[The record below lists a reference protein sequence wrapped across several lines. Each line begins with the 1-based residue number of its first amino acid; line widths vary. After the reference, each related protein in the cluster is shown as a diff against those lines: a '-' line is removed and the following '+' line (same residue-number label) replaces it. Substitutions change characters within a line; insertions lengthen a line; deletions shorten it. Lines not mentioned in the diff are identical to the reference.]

1 MIDNNVFN
9 KRLKILPFV
18 SATQIKH
25 IKRNERKTIM
35 IIKSLT
41 HHRVFKSSYQDF
53 SKISIREIK
62 TSLLLI
68 MIYNEHMYGNPTVSY
83 FWLVTCLRML
93 SIYKL
98 DTVML
103 CSRSQFIS
111 LPKYNTSIIQSASH
125 THTYTSLHQTY
136 CIIQI
141 IIILYENWQCYH
153 ERNIEE
159 SIYNVTLF
167 ST

>member
-111 LPKYNTSIIQSASH
+111 LPKYNTSIIQKCF
-125 THTYTSLHQTY
+125 THPHIHKPTPNILHNTNY
-136 CIIQI
+136 NYIIRE
-141 IIILYENWQCYH
+141 LTMLS
-153 ERNIEE
+153 R
-159 SIYNVTLF
+159 T
-167 ST
+167 